1 MAVLTV
7 IMKRGF
13 EDDRVVVSVDGRI
26 VFDREHVRLRRQID
40 RCAAFDCE
48 VSPGTVEIE
57 VRVPGRGLAAGR
69 RVRVQDHTTVLA
81 SIDDSRLVITE
92 RSGVIGDA

>member
-13 EDDRVVVSVDGRI
+13 DDDRVVVSVDGRV
-26 VFDREHVRLRRQID
+26 VFDREHVRLRRQIN

-48 VSPGTVEIE
+48 VAPGAVEVE
-57 VRVPGRGLAAGR
+57 VQVPDRGLTAHR
-69 RVRVQDHTTVLA
+69 RVHVADRTTVLA
-81 SIDDSRLVITE
+81 SIDESRLEIADHP
-92 RSGVIGDA
+92 GVLGDA